1 MRRSGGGWLS
11 TLTML
16 VVLSAFTCQVAY
28 AEEEEEREYLPADLA
43 ELLALI
49 PNSKLSL
56 ADGLKMVSK
65 GAEVPISAKFEF
77 DHDKKLSLSVYTAEK
92 GLVLEPEDNVLKEF
106 SGSPEQNAWSPEI
119 EVFKDRRH
127 LTRASGQL
135 VLMSLSPRSL
145 LDIVN
150 DASKRQSGT
159 VYSIT
164 PRLQGRKPVF
174 VVLVVKDGKVTSMAY
189 DVLTG
194 KFVWQNE
201 RQ

>member
-119 EVFKDRRH
+119 EVFKDGRH

>member
-1 MRRSGGGWLS
+1 MKRSAVSWLS
-11 TLTML
+11 TLAML
-16 VVLSAFTCQVAY
+16 VVLSTFTFHVAY
-28 AEEEEEREYLPADLA
+28 GEEEEEKEYEPADLA
-43 ELLALI
+43 AFLALL
-49 PNSKLSL
+49 PTSRLSL
-56 ADGLKMVSK
+56 ADGLKLATK
-65 GAEVPISAKFEF
+65 GAETPISAKFEF

-92 GLVLEPEDNVLKEF
+92 GLVPEPEDNVLKEL
-106 SGSPEQNAWSPEI
+106 SGSPEQKAWSPAV
-119 EVFKDRRH
+119 EVFKDKRH

-150 DASKRQSGT
+150 EASKRQSGM

-164 PRLQGRKPVF
+164 PRLQARKPVF
-174 VVLVVKDGKVTSMAY
+174 VVLVAKDGKVISMAY

-194 KFVWQNE
+194 KIVWRNE